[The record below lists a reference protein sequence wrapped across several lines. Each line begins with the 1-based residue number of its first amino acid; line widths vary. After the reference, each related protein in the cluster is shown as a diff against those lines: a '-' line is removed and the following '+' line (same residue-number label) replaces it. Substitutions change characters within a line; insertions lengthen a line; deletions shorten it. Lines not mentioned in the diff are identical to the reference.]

1 MIQRHT
7 ALLRHDSVPKGSK
20 TVNPRGRP
28 MSASTNVGAS
38 RRPVLPRDM
47 VPTFLGAWR
56 PSKPLVG
63 ALLLGSVPSFQS
75 LAVGVAQL
83 RARSV
88 SVTPLCR
95 PLAVEYPAAPQLFES
110 PATGVGQHKDALA
123 PVRSPAGFVR
133 SVYSPRDSVPQFSI
147 EILEDVLE
155 TSLDDSG
162 DIFQSHNCWPDFAD
176 DPSCGGPERSRVF
189 ACFALPCNAVGLA
202 GDTGS
207 DERNSPTPRFAVEG
221 EQIRP
226 NRTRVQPPILH
237 ARCQDRGG
245 KAFPL
250 DHTDCPRAWKRQSDS
265 EVESSHSGTEREYL
279 GTKSHISHQ
288 WKHPQQMKLG
298 QRPRTETT
306 RRTAAGPV

>member
-7 ALLRHDSVPKGSK
+7 ALLRHDSVAKGSK

-28 MSASTNVGAS
+28 ISASTNVGAN
-38 RRPVLPRDM
+38 RRPVFPRDM

-88 SVTPLCR
+88 SVMPECR

-123 PVRSPAGFVR
+123 PVRSPTGFVR

-155 TSLDDSG
+155 SSLDDSG
-162 DIFQSHNCWPDFAD
+162 DIFQSNNCWPNLGD
-176 DPSCGGPERSRVF
+176 DSSGCGPESSRVF
-189 ACFALPCNAVGLA
+189 FRFAFAGNAVGL
-202 GDTGS
+202 TRNSGS
-207 DERNSPTPRFAVEG
+207 DERNSPTPRLAVEG

-226 NRTRVQPPILH
+226 NRTRVQPPFLH
-237 ARCQDRGG
+237 ARRQDGTG
-245 KAFPL
+245 KSFPF
-250 DHTDCPRAWKRQSDS
+250 DHTDCASAWKRQSDS

-279 GTKSHISHQ
+279 GTKSHISHRRSRGT
-288 WKHPQQMKLG
+288 HHRHG
-298 QRPRTETT
+298 RRPRTETT
-306 RRTAAGPV
+306 RTG